1 LFRRRRFYRCKSQ
14 EVVEIGF
21 EDMEDVVKFIFGIS
35 GNVIA
40 FFLFLSPV
48 PTFWRIIKRRSTEDF
63 SGVPYNMT
71 LLNCLLSAW

>member
-1 LFRRRRFYRCKSQ
+1 MEHIARF
-14 EVVEIGF
+14 F
-21 EDMEDVVKFIFGIS
+21 FGVS

-40 FFLFLSPV
+40 LFLFLSPV
-48 PTFWRIIKRRSTEDF
+48 VTFWRIIRKRSTEDF

>member
-1 LFRRRRFYRCKSQ
+1 MEHIARF
-14 EVVEIGF
+14 F
-21 EDMEDVVKFIFGIS
+21 FGVS

-40 FFLFLSPV
+40 LFLFLSPV
-48 PTFWRIIKRRSTEDF
+48 VTFWRIIKRKSTEDF